1 MLSIIISPNRLP
13 PPRITETIPTTNTR
27 SNTSEKKKKK
37 KNSAETRRR
46 RNRSGSGRDEKG
58 ERSRFKSF
66 VIGSVRLGIIDF
78 SPEFQEAP

>member
-37 KNSAETRRR
+37 KIQPKLGGGGIGLVRAGTKKVNDRGSRVSLSA
-46 RNRSGSGRDEKG
+46 RSG
-58 ERSRFKSF
+58 
-66 VIGSVRLGIIDF
+66 
-78 SPEFQEAP
+78 